1 MRNRELPQHVHAGAH
16 YILVTLGA
24 LGKGAVTVMFL
35 LLDWKSG
42 SLKVQGVLLVAA
54 LSAGGTCPSVSCESG
69 ICAARLQVHTPISGD
84 CLLQAAH

>member
-42 SLKVQGVLLVAA
+42 SLKVQGVPWCGIAGSVVMVVMGILQLLPPAYRRSLMQGFGTHA
-54 LSAGGTCPSVSCESG
+54 LE
-69 ICAARLQVHTPISGD
+69 
-84 CLLQAAH
+84 